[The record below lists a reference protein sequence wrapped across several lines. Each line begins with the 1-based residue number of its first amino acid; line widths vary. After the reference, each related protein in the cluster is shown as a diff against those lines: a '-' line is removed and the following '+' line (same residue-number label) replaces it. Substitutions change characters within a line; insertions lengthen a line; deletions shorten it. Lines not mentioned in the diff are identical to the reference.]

1 MQKLGF
7 IKVTRQLTIR
17 IMAGS
22 RLDPSPNDSMAR
34 TQRSFGSIPSIKQAS
49 ADRGVN
55 ASTSPPLLDA
65 PLVDDDL
72 IVLAPPFLEEEEE
85 EEEETF

>member
-1 MQKLGF
+1 M
-7 IKVTRQLTIR
+7 TRQLTIR

-34 TQRSFGSIPSIKQAS
+34 SYRSFGSIPSIKQAS

-65 PLVDDDL
+65 PLVEVDDDL
-72 IVLAPPFLEEEEE
+72 VLLAPPLLEEE
-85 EEEETF
+85 TV